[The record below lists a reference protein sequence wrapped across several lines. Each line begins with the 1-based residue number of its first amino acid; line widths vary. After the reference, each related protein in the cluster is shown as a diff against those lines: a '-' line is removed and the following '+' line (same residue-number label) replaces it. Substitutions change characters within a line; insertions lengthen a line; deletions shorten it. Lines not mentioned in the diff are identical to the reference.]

1 MWIAPCRSKRGDTM
15 KKGTGKWLQVLGMV
29 MFLLLAAQPAMGAD
43 GSSWG
48 MKMAPTDKSADVS
61 VESLITITFAQPIR
75 LMNNKELTNQS
86 WLSIVQLTDSKK
98 KRVPFAVNWSKSQ
111 RTVTIDPVGNLEAGQ
126 SFYVMIPAKKIKN
139 ERGQVN
145 PEASITFS
153 TKKAVDTI
161 APRATIL
168 PGHGAKQV
176 KLQEKVTMQFAEDV
190 FLVDGSILTSKT
202 SGALVR
208 LTDDTGANVAHTITW
223 NKSKRMLTVKP
234 RGKWQPYKNYQIE
247 LVPGLLRDAAGN
259 VNPAQRSS
267 FTTGAK

>member
-1 MWIAPCRSKRGDTM
+1 MM
-15 KKGTGKWLQVLGMV
+15 MMLV
-29 MFLLLAAQPAMGAD
+29 AQPAMGAD

-48 MKMAPTDKSADVS
+48 MKMAPTDRAAEVS
-61 VESLITITFAQPIR
+61 VESLITITFAQPVR
-75 LMNNKELTNQS
+75 LTNNKELTNQS
-86 WLSIVQLTDSKK
+86 WLSIISLTDSKK
-98 KRVPFAVNWSKSQ
+98 KRVPYTVNWSKSL
-111 RTVTIDPVGNLEAGQ
+111 RMVTIDPVGNLEAGQ
-126 SFYVMIPAKKIKN
+126 SFQVVIPAKKIKN
-139 ERGQVN
+139 DRGQVN

-153 TKKAVDTI
+153 TKKGVDTI

-190 FLVDGSILTSKT
+190 FLIDGSILASKT
-202 SGALVR
+202 AGALVR
-208 LTDDTGANVAHTITW
+208 LTDDTGASVAHTITW

-234 RGKWQPYKNYQIE
+234 RGKWQPYKSYQIE

-259 VNPAQRSS
+259 LNPVQRSS